1 MSADIRICFIGDSLV
16 NGAGDSSNLGWV
28 GRVCAAANQF
38 GFRLTAYNLGI
49 RRDTS
54 GDIAQR
60 WRQECRLRQPAEAD
74 NRMVFAFG
82 INDTTIEDDH
92 CRVDP
97 LDSVANARAIMSEA
111 QTLGPV
117 LWIGPTPVQEAEQNE
132 RIAQLDQAYSEIA
145 SDLKIPYLSVFEP
158 LKTTGPWLDELRA
171 GDGSHPGQDGYV
183 QLAGLVKQWPAW
195 WFHQAITQGLEL

>member
-16 NGAGDSSNLGWV
+16 TGAGDSSNLGWV

-38 GFRLTAYNLGI
+38 GFHVTSYNLGI
-49 RRDTS
+49 RRETS
-54 GDIAQR
+54 GDVAQR
-60 WRQECRLRQPAEAD
+60 WQQECRLRQPADAD

-82 INDTTIEDDH
+82 VNDTTIENQQ

-97 LDSVANARAIMSEA
+97 LESVANARAIISGA
-111 QTLGPV
+111 KILGPV
-117 LWIGPTPVQEAEQNE
+117 LWLGPTPVQENDQSQ

-158 LKTTGPWLDELRA
+158 LRTTGPWLDELRA